1 MDHPSDRLLIAAQV
15 AVGVAGIAIM
25 CLYPPAEGRI
35 LLVPVTDRD
44 VNATARLALSSGAA
58 LLGEGPLPGSLVVVG
73 SRARLAGHTR
83 PWRVLMLAAPPA
95 GCSGAAIRATVA

>member
-1 MDHPSDRLLIAAQV
+1 MDHPSDRLLLATQAIA
-15 AVGVAGIAIM
+15 GVAGIAIM

-58 LLGEGPLPGSLVVVG
+58 LLGAGPLPGSLVVVG
-73 SRARLAGHTR
+73 SRARLAGKTR
-83 PWRVLMLAAPPA
+83 PWHVLMLAAPPA
-95 GCSGAAIRATVA
+95 GCSGSAARATDA